1 MESFTQQPQQFHALK
16 ENHLHLPPIT
26 SARMLSWTYDPTSVP
41 RHTSLITMASPTA
54 TTTTTTTTTAPAAP
68 DDLQNA
74 NELVALLNSEIPA
87 HLGIPRRCPSPDA
100 SVSLSGYRP
109 MTAFPTTGPDLEHIM
124 PSWLQPSIRPPPP
137 SGEEHPVA
145 TLRRRRGFVN
155 TSLYAAIAGALEE
168 EHGRVMTLEVV
179 AKMVVLM
186 QRVAMRR
193 RPVINV
199 MMMMG
204 TADWPAEP
212 ELENIPLFKDWL
224 GDRVPGCPLVKDL
237 RLERV
242 LVDQQP
248 REGEDGQGEMDL
260 RVCGNVN
267 HGRRLPGIISNN

>member
-26 SARMLSWTYDPTSVP
+26 SARMLSWTYDRTSVP

-54 TTTTTTTTTAPAAP
+54 TTTTTTTAPAAP

-109 MTAFPTTGPDLEHIM
+109 ITAFPTTGPDLEHIM

-137 SGEEHPVA
+137 SGEEHSVA

-155 TSLYAAIAGALEE
+155 TSLYPAIAEALEE
-168 EHGRVMTLEVV
+168 KHGRVMTLERVE
-179 AKMVVLM
+179 KMVDLM
-186 QRVAMRR
+186 QRVGMRR

-199 MMMMG
+199 MMMG

-212 ELENIPLFKDWL
+212 DFENIPLFKDWL
-224 GDRVPGCPLVKDL
+224 DGRMPGCPLVKDL

-242 LVDQQP
+242 TMVDQQP
-248 REGEDGQGEMDL
+248 REGEDGDGKMDL
-260 RVCGNVN
+260 
-267 HGRRLPGIISNN
+267 